1 MKKLVFRKFLLDVL
15 IFFIFSILIMGL
27 IVWTIQA
34 INYFDF
40 VSEDGHGLKVY
51 FLYTLLNFPKI
62 IHRILPFMF
71 FISLFYTIIRYEFNN
86 ELNIFWINGI
96 SKIKFINTV
105 LIFSI
110 SLMIIQIFLGSYL
123 SPLSQLKA
131 RNLIKNSNV
140 DFFTNL
146 INEGKFINAV
156 KGLTIF
162 IEEKDS
168 DNFSNIFI
176 DDSTKEYSR
185 MIYAKNGILVSEK
198 RNNKF
203 VLFNGKV
210 INSDKNRVNTFKFD
224 QIDFSLEAFGSNS
237 IIKPKIQEINSK
249 ILLGCLFENLIINVE
264 KCKNKDSIDEIKQEL
279 LKRFF
284 KPIYIPL
291 IALLC
296 CMLFLSGKF
305 NNNYERLKKLIFLL
319 VLTLIIISET
329 SLRYSTTSSIFLFLY
344 FLIPFSLFLTF
355 TFFSYIKINNA

>member
-1 MKKLVFRKFLLDVL
+1 
-15 IFFIFSILIMGL
+15 
-27 IVWTIQA
+27 
-34 INYFDF
+34 
-40 VSEDGHGLKVY
+40 
-51 FLYTLLNFPKI
+51 
-62 IHRILPFMF
+62 MF
-71 FISLFYTIIRYEFNN
+71 FISLFYTIIKYELNN

-110 SLMIIQIFLGSYL
+110 TLMIIQVFLGSYL

-162 IEEKDS
+162 IENKEA

-185 MIYAKNGILVSEK
+185 MIYAKKGVLVSEK
-198 RNNKF
+198 GNNKF

-237 IIKPKIQEINSK
+237 ITKPKIQEITS
-249 ILLGCLFENLIINVE
+249 
-264 KCKNKDSIDEIKQEL
+264 
-279 LKRFF
+279 
-284 KPIYIPL
+284 
-291 IALLC
+291 
-296 CMLFLSGKF
+296 
-305 NNNYERLKKLIFLL
+305 
-319 VLTLIIISET
+319 LTL
-329 SLRYSTTSSIFLFLY
+329 
-344 FLIPFSLFLTF
+344 
-355 TFFSYIKINNA
+355 